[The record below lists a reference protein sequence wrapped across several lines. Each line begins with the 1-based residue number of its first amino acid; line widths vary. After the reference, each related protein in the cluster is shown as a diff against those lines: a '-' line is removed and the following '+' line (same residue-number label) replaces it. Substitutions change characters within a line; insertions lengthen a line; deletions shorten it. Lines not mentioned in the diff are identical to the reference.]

1 MKYKLG
7 QELVVLQIIAR
18 LNLGGTAKYL
28 ITLSGGLNKVGIK
41 SLVATG
47 YVQTGEIED
56 LEVKKLK
63 PIRIKNLGRKI
74 SLTNDFKA
82 AREIRKVIVKVSPDI
97 IHTHTFKAGLLVRA
111 QRNRIEESLDKKI
124 KFVHT
129 FHGHLFDDPE
139 FKGFK
144 ALAIKSIE
152 KRLSKSN
159 NQIITVGE
167 NVKRDLDSGGIKG
180 KKQSISIPPA
190 VVPLQLLSK
199 KSALKKFRVPDKKRI
214 RVLWLARV
222 TGVKNPQRVIEIAK
236 KLTEI
241 DFYMAGGGDLLER
254 VKKQAPKNLKVLG
267 WQDAKSILP
276 IADIFLSTS
285 ENEGMP
291 IALIEAQLAGIP
303 VVATNVGSVSEVVIN
318 SKTGFVCSKSNAEL
332 VKAISKLVESKS
344 LRTKFG
350 KNGKAQAL
358 KIFSEKQL
366 ISAHKDLYLK
376 LK

>member
-1 MKYKLG
+1 MKSKLG
-7 QELVVLQIIAR
+7 QELVVLHLIAR

-28 ITLSGGLNKVGIK
+28 ITLNNGLNKVGIN

-74 SLTNDFKA
+74 SLINDLKA
-82 AREIRKVIVKVSPDI
+82 AKKIREIILRIKPDI

-111 QRNRIEESLDKKI
+111 QRNRIEEGLGKKL

-129 FHGHLFDDPE
+129 FHGHLFYDPE

-144 ALAIKSIE
+144 AMAIKAIE
-152 KRLSKSN
+152 KRLSKRSD
-159 NQIITVGE
+159 QLITVGE
-167 NVKRDLDSGGIKG
+167 IVKSDLDRKG
-180 KKQSISIPPA
+180 VYGESKTISIPPA
-190 VVPLQLLSK
+190 VTPLKLQSK
-199 KSALKKFRVPDKKRI
+199 NIALKKYGIKNKNRV

-236 KLTEI
+236 RLPEI
-241 DFYMAGGGDLLER
+241 DFYLAGGGDLLET

-276 IADIFLSTS
+276 IADIFLLTS

-291 IALIEAQLAGIP
+291 IALIEAQLAAIP
-303 VVATNVGSVSEVVIN
+303 VVATNVGSIPEVVLHNKSGLI
-318 SKTGFVCSKSNAEL
+318 CSKSNDEL
-332 VKAISKLVESKS
+332 IAAVKRLAQSKS
-344 LRTKFG
+344 LRSKFG
-350 KNGKAQAL
+350 KAGRVNAL
-358 KIFSEKQL
+358 KRFSEKNL
-366 ISAHKDLYLK
+366 ISAHKKLYLK

>member
-1 MKYKLG
+1 M
-7 QELVVLQIIAR
+7 VVLHIIAR

-28 ITLSGGLNKVGIK
+28 ITLNEGLNKAGIK

-56 LEVKKLK
+56 LQVKKLK
-63 PIRIKNLGRKI
+63 PIRIQNLGRKI
-74 SLTNDFKA
+74 SLINDFKA
-82 AREIRKVIVKVSPDI
+82 AREIRKIIVKVNPDV
-97 IHTHTFKAGLLVRA
+97 IHAHTFKAGLLVRA
-111 QRNRIEESLDKKI
+111 QKNRIEEGLGKKI

-144 ALAIKSIE
+144 ALAIKATE
-152 KRLSKSN
+152 KRLSKRSD
-159 NQIITVGE
+159 QLIAVGKI
-167 NVKRDLDSGGIKG
+167 VKSDLDSKGIYG
-180 KKQSISIPPA
+180 KNKTISIPPA
-190 VVPLQLLSK
+190 VTPLKLQNK
-199 KSALKKFRVPDKKRI
+199 ISAIKMYGIADKKRV

-236 KLTEI
+236 KLPEM
-241 DFYMAGGGDLLER
+241 DFYLAGGGDLLER
-254 VKKQAPKNLKVLG
+254 VKNQAPRNLKVLG

-291 IALIEAQLAGIP
+291 IALIEAQLAAIP
-303 VVATNVGSVSEVVIN
+303 VVATNVGSIPEVILHN
-318 SKTGFVCSKSNAEL
+318 KSGLICSKSNEDLIA
-332 VKAISKLVESKS
+332 AIKKLAQSKI
-344 LRTKFG
+344 LRSKFG
-350 KNGKAQAL
+350 KAGKVHAL
-358 KIFSEKQL
+358 KSFSKKNL
-366 ISAHKDLYLK
+366 ISAHKKLYLK

>member
-1 MKYKLG
+1 M
-7 QELVVLQIIAR
+7 
-18 LNLGGTAKYL
+18 NLGGTSKYIL
-28 ITLSGGLNKVGIK
+28 KLSNELEAIGI
-41 SLVATG
+41 SSPIATG
-47 YVQTGEIED
+47 FVQEGEIED
-56 LEVKKLK
+56 PDLKKIK
-63 PIRIKNLGRKI
+63 PIRVKYLGRKI
-74 SLTNDFKA
+74 SPLNDLKA
-82 AREIRKVIVKVSPDI
+82 MIELRGVILQVRPDI
-97 IHTHTFKAGLLVRA
+97 IHTHTFKAGFITRI
-111 QRNRIEESLDKKI
+111 QRNTIEQKLGKKI
-124 KFVHT
+124 KFIHT

-144 ALAIKSIE
+144 AIIISAIE
-152 KRLSKSN
+152 KFLSKKSDRL
-159 NQIITVGE
+159 ITVGE
-167 NVKRDLDSGGIKG
+167 NVKRDLESRRIKG
-180 KKQSISIPPA
+180 KRRTIPISPA
-190 VVPLQLLSK
+190 VIPLKLISK
-199 KSALKKFRVPDKKRI
+199 ESALKKFKVRDKKRF

-222 TGVKNPQRVIEIAK
+222 TGVKNPQRAVEIAK
-236 KLTEI
+236 LMPKI
-241 DFYMAGGGDLLER
+241 DFYLAGGGDLLE
-254 VKKQAPKNLKVLG
+254 KIKSQTPSNLRVLG
-267 WQDAKSILP
+267 WQDAKSIRP

-318 SKTGFVCSKSNAEL
+318 NKTGFVCNKSNEEL
-332 VKAISKLVESKS
+332 IKAISKLAESKS

>member
-1 MKYKLG
+1 M
-7 QELVVLQIIAR
+7 VVLHIIAR

-28 ITLSGGLNKVGIK
+28 ITLNDGLNKAGVK
-41 SLVATG
+41 SLIATG

-74 SLTNDFKA
+74 SLINDLKA
-82 AREIRKVIVKVSPDI
+82 VKELREVILRIKPDI

-111 QRNRIEESLDKKI
+111 QRNRIEEGLGKKL
-124 KFVHT
+124 KLVHT

-144 ALAIKSIE
+144 ALAIKATE
-152 KRLSKSN
+152 KRLSKRSD
-159 NQIITVGE
+159 QLITVGE
-167 NVKRDLDSGGIKG
+167 IVKSDLDSKGIYG
-180 KKQSISIPPA
+180 KNKTISIPPA
-190 VVPLQLLSK
+190 VAPLKLQSK
-199 KSALKKFRVPDKKRI
+199 NIALKKYGVKNKNRV

-236 KLTEI
+236 RLPEI
-241 DFYMAGGGDLLER
+241 DFYLAGGGDLLEI

-291 IALIEAQLAGIP
+291 IALIEAQLAAIP
-303 VVATNVGSVSEVVIN
+303 VVATNVGSVPEVILHN
-318 SKTGFVCSKSNAEL
+318 MSGLICSKSNKEL
-332 VKAISKLVESKS
+332 IAAIKKLAQSKS
-344 LRTKFG
+344 LRSNFG
-350 KNGKAQAL
+350 KAGRSHAL
-358 KIFSEKQL
+358 KSFSKKNL
-366 ISAHKDLYLK
+366 ISAHKKVYLK